1 MRNES
6 RATSLRRRLRCL
18 VETLAFEL
26 SLRGFRGNAE
36 SAVTVEVVKPEIRG
50 TVTAIDK
57 DF

>member
-1 MRNES
+1 MG
-6 RATSLRRRLRCL
+6 
-18 VETLAFEL
+18 TLAFEL

-57 DF
+57 DFQLSCFLSLIPV